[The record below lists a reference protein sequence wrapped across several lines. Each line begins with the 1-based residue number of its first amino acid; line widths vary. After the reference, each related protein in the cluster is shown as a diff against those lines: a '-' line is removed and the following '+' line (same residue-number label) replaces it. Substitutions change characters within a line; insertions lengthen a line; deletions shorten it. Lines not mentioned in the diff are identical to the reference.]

1 VAQMDNV
8 QCSPGQYLSTETYR
22 EVEMKKLL
30 AALVMLSLMGCGSV
44 SLKTPDGLEFQSRT
58 LWKDI
63 ESVSFQGEEF
73 VGELGSSKSAQDA
86 RAILLVCLLLPDTP
100 GCQSE

>member
-1 VAQMDNV
+1 M
-8 QCSPGQYLSTETYR
+8 
-22 EVEMKKLL
+22 EMKKSMLL
-30 AALVMLSLMGCGSV
+30 LLVLFLAGCGSV

-73 VGELGSSKSAQDA
+73 VGELGTSKSAQDA
-86 RAILLVCLLLPDTP
+86 RAILLVCLLIPDTP
-100 GCQSE
+100 GCESE